1 MFTNLLISVIS
12 ATLILALA
20 YLVVRPALRK
30 RFFNTPGTV
39 EQIWVDDQTSVLMLT
54 KPFPWFATLGDFERH
69 VHKKYKT
76 DVTVQ
81 VLCFYNT
88 TSRHEQVVCS
98 CEPPSTNTKYDFEKL
113 GLENCYVAV
122 KSMAILKKQ
131 LTSEELITL
140 INKARVLS

>member
-1 MFTNLLISVIS
+1 MLVNVVISVIS

-20 YLVVRPALRK
+20 YGIIKPALRK

-39 EQIWVDDQTSVLMLT
+39 EQIRVDDQTSVLMLT

-76 DVTVQ
+76 DTTVQ

-88 TSRHEQVVCS
+88 TPKHEQVICS
-98 CEPPSTNTKYDFEKL
+98 YEPPSANTKYDFEKL
-113 GLENCYVAV
+113 SLENCYVAV

-131 LTSEELITL
+131 LTKEELVTL
-140 INKARVLS
+140 INKAKVLP